1 MMKKLLVFSS
11 IFLFSCVTPSI
22 HNDLV
27 KQNEYNKNRA
37 NEKDLKNLKLQNEI
51 IELKNSVRLAQEN
64 LKKIKEDSINNGQA
78 YKSLN
83 SKYQDLSEAYD
94 LLSSKSS
101 RFMSEK
107 AKETKRLIEK
117 LDDSQMKLISKKEE
131 LKSLS
136 DSIQFQKDML
146 TKANQE
152 LDYRSLR
159 VKELESIIN
168 KKDSMVTA
176 LKARISSA
184 LSGLEGNGLTIE
196 KRNGKVYLSLEESLL
211 FASGKYDVNN
221 EGISALNKLSEVLSN
236 QQELEII
243 VEGHTDS
250 IPLSGRGLVKDN
262 WDLSVLRATSV
273 VKVLTNN
280 SQIKSS
286 QLMAAGKGEFS
297 PIMTNLTVEGRSAN
311 RRIDIIL
318 SPNLDEFFNLLDE

>member
-1 MMKKLLVFSS
+1 
-11 IFLFSCVTPSI
+11 
-22 HNDLV
+22 
-27 KQNEYNKNRA
+27 
-37 NEKDLKNLKLQNEI
+37 
-51 IELKNSVRLAQEN
+51 
-64 LKKIKEDSINNGQA
+64 
-78 YKSLN
+78 
-83 SKYQDLSEAYD
+83 
-94 LLSSKSS
+94 
-101 RFMSEK
+101 MSEK

-221 EGISALNKLSEVLSN
+221 QGISALNKLSEVLSN
-236 QQELEII
+236 QQDLEII
-243 VEGHTDS
+243 V
-250 IPLSGRGLVKDN
+250 
-262 WDLSVLRATSV
+262 
-273 VKVLTNN
+273 
-280 SQIKSS
+280 
-286 QLMAAGKGEFS
+286 
-297 PIMTNLTVEGRSAN
+297 
-311 RRIDIIL
+311 
-318 SPNLDEFFNLLDE
+318 

>member
-11 IFLFSCVTPSI
+11 IFLFSCVTPTI

-27 KQNEYNKNRA
+27 KQNEFNKNRA

-221 EGISALNKLSEVLSN
+221 EGITMTPWFQFDNITGGSSSFDTGYDPTRRRRRMVLFNTLEYSNTFTLNNVGTPLL
-236 QQELEII
+236 LEI
-243 VEGHTDS
+243 VDVT
-250 IPLSGRGLVKDN
+250 KD
-262 WDLSVLRATSV
+262 DDRVAT
-273 VKVLTNN
+273 
-280 SQIKSS
+280 I
-286 QLMAAGKGEFS
+286 GK
-297 PIMTNLTVEGRSAN
+297 
-311 RRIDIIL
+311 
-318 SPNLDEFFNLLDE
+318 